1 MGSSVF
7 LNEQKPCFFK
17 KKDFYEKPRWV
28 VFKKKNVFFF
38 KPCLG
43 PFRAVRA
50 IVFVYCRDGEP
61 VTRTRIFVT
70 QVGAQHRVKTKLHD
84 EQVLRQ

>member
-1 MGSSVF
+1 MKNPGGLF
-7 LNEQKPCFFK
+7 L
-17 KKDFYEKPRWV
+17 
-28 VFKKKNVFFF
+28 KNKTFFF